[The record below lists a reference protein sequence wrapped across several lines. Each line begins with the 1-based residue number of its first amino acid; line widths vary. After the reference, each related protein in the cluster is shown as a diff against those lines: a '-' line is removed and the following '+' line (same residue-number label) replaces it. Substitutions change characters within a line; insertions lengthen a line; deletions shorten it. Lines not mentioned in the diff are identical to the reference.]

1 MVTLLLRVHKQY
13 DIYVEHCKEKEKE
26 KEILSQ
32 LRILQT
38 RLKVKTM
45 KRFYFE
51 MVRIL
56 IST

>member
-1 MVTLLLRVHKQY
+1 MVTLLLRVRKQY

-26 KEILSQ
+26 ILSQ
-32 LRILQT
+32 LWILQT

>member
-13 DIYVEHCKEKEKE
+13 DIYVEHCKEKE